1 MREAHTRIYYTMVS
15 SILFGSPC
23 CAGIPALGKRTQP
36 NRRRSFETVNEAAE
50 AVPLRVLRSKDLE
63 CDWGPSMKIPPT
75 DTKV

>member
-36 NRRRSFETVNEAAE
+36 NRRRSFETVTEAAE
-50 AVPLRVLRSKDLE
+50 AVPEPEVVQVAEAKPHDAA
-63 CDWGPSMKIPPT
+63 
-75 DTKV
+75 